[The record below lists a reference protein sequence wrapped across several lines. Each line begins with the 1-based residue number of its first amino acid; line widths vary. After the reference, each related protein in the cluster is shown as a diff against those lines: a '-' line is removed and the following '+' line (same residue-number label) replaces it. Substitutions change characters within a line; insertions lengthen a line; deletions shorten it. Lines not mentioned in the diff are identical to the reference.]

1 MKATNVLIF
10 IFASTFNVCAAFT
23 EPEMSQLDEINRK
36 SIEKTDEARKNLAS
50 AVRESIANIPEEKE
64 NIVSLNE
71 SWNATIRKKC
81 RLMILESIN
90 RDAEIANEN
99 SCLADE
105 YNSETKFFK
114 DIY

>member
-1 MKATNVLIF
+1 MLH
-10 IFASTFNVCAAFT
+10 SL
-23 EPEMSQLDEINRK
+23 SQLDEINRK
-36 SIEKTDEARKNLAS
+36 SIEKTAEARKNLAS

-90 RDAEIANEN
+90 TDAEIANDN

-105 YNSETKFFK
+105 YNSETKFLK
-114 DIY
+114 DIC